1 MGLRISRNSNSDT
14 WPPRGS
20 RLPTNEN
27 CREFGFEDGIWGL
40 QKLLFKVV
48 NGEKSCECGKG
59 ATFVKPG
66 VVPST
71 KNKVFPR
78 SYFNL
83 VKNSKVL
90 VNSVIMIETKL
101 KHFMFL
107 LILKSMYTKTFK
119 KKSKEKGVFVTY
131 YNACI

>member
-1 MGLRISRNSNSDT
+1 MKTVENLVLKMGFGDCK
-14 WPPRGS
+14 
-20 RLPTNEN
+20 N
-27 CREFGFEDGIWGL
+27 CYL
-40 QKLLFKVV
+40 KL
-48 NGEKSCECGKG
+48 SMQGKG

-90 VNSVIMIETKL
+90 VNSVIMIETKI

-119 KKSKEKGVFVTY
+119 KKSKEK
-131 YNACI
+131 

>member
-1 MGLRISRNSNSDT
+1 MKTVENLVLKMGFGDCK
-14 WPPRGS
+14 
-20 RLPTNEN
+20 N
-27 CREFGFEDGIWGL
+27 CYL
-40 QKLLFKVV
+40 KLV
-48 NGEKSCECGKG
+48 NVGKSCKCRKG

-90 VNSVIMIETKL
+90 VNSVIMIETKI

-119 KKSKEKGVFVTY
+119 KKSKEKGVFVTITML
-131 YNACI
+131 AFKT